1 MSGLFALVARD
12 VRRAWSQGT
21 AILPIGF
28 FLLVAVLF
36 AFAIGPDGA
45 LLARVGP
52 GAVWT
57 AALLAA
63 LLPVDRMFAA
73 DRDTGVLDQLAVRGM
88 TDAMV
93 AAARMLG
100 HWLSFAPPLLA
111 ATLPAAALLH
121 VGGDRLVPLLA
132 GLAIGTAGLAALGVA
147 TAAVLT
153 GVRGAGALAGVVM
166 LPFAV
171 PVLIF
176 GVGAAQGQPEA
187 MRLLGAVSLLLVA
200 GAPFVAGAALRIG
213 RE

>member
-36 AFAIGPDGA
+36 AFAIGSDGA

-176 GVGAAQGQPEA
+176 GVGAAQGQPGA

>member
-111 ATLPAAALLH
+111 ATLPVAALLH

-176 GVGAAQGQPEA
+176 GVGAAQGQPGA

>member
-176 GVGAAQGQPEA
+176 GVGAAQGQPGA